1 MSFQNQSS
9 IEGSLSNEILTM
21 NRQVGLLVSKSN
33 CTSYSCLFITEAM
46 SLDDI
51 TVNTGPLQFLFVSRE
66 MSLKMALTA
75 QFMAQNTFLGA
86 KINFSLSAS
95 R

>member
-1 MSFQNQSS
+1 MSFQNQNT
-9 IEGSLSNEILTM
+9 IERSLSNEILTM
-21 NRQVGLLVSKSN
+21 NIQVGLLVSKSN
-33 CTSYSCLFITEAM
+33 YTRYSCMFITEAM

-75 QFMAQNTFLGA
+75 QFMAQNTFFRCQNKFQL
-86 KINFSLSAS
+86 KRF
-95 R
+95 

>member
-1 MSFQNQSS
+1 MSFQNQNN
-9 IEGSLSNEILTM
+9 ISNEILTM

-33 CTSYSCLFITEAM
+33 YTRYSCLFITEAM

-66 MSLKMALTA
+66 MALKMALTA
-75 QFMAQNTFLGA
+75 QFMAQNTFFRCQN
-86 KINFSLSAS
+86 KFQPK
-95 R
+95 RF